1 MGPETRSLL
10 TSFDNA
16 RIRNKVLAGFVAVVL
31 PLVALAVVTLFVS
44 GSVRSHFDTFRVRQL
59 PQQMA
64 VDDVQTATLRLLGSF
79 NRFVSA
85 TLATRYSAGDSI
97 GTDDLRSD
105 LADAKKALAA
115 AADKLA
121 ALPSEGETREY
132 STRTQVRFVALS
144 VMTQI
149 DSAVA
154 AFDSA
159 MPGEI
164 LKRATDVQTKADSLN
179 EWIGQL
185 NDISSGSLE
194 A

>member
-1 MGPETRSLL
+1 MSINVCGLTSDQLGSRAICRGGGRLRQMVPGKRSLL

-31 PLVALAVVTLFVS
+31 PLVALAVVTLLVS
-44 GSVRSHFDTFRVRQL
+44 GSVRSHFDSFRVREL

-64 VDDVQTATLRLLGSF
+64 VDDVQTTTLRLLGSF

-85 TLATRYSAGDSI
+85 TLATRYSAGDAV

-121 ALPSEGETREY
+121 AL
-132 STRTQVRFVALS
+132 
-144 VMTQI
+144 
-149 DSAVA
+149 
-154 AFDSA
+154 
-159 MPGEI
+159 
-164 LKRATDVQTKADSLN
+164 
-179 EWIGQL
+179 
-185 NDISSGSLE
+185 
-194 A
+194 